1 MMLKAVIS
9 GDIIASTSI
18 NDKGKQKLESELSSL
33 LKLLQKNY
41 NAYSRI
47 IKGDHLECY
56 VPETR
61 FALRV
66 MLLIKTFIKAI
77 EFTANEARETDHRF
91 RYFTDHGIRLAL
103 GLGTLDRLDPKK
115 GIIDGEAIY
124 ISGRIIQEQKT
135 YNKEKTIIKQ
145 TLFIKSADAK
155 VNDELETMAAL
166 LDALIS
172 KCTAKQCELVYLKLL
187 GNDELA
193 IAEMLQKSQS
203 TINQHST
210 AAGWNA
216 IHKAVQRF
224 ENLLKP
230 KPTNS

>member
-1 MMLKAVIS
+1 MVQAVIS

-18 NDKGKQKLESELSSL
+18 NDKGKIKLESVLRSL
-33 LKLLQKNY
+33 LDLLRKDFDVY
-41 NAYSRI
+41 GRI

-56 VPETR
+56 VPDTYH
-61 FALRV
+61 ALRV
-66 MLLIKTFIKAI
+66 MLIIKTFIKAI
-77 EFTANEARETDHRF
+77 EFSGNEARKSDHRF
-91 RYFTDHGIRLAL
+91 RYFTEHGIRLAL
-103 GLGTLDRLDPKK
+103 GLGELRRIDRKK

-124 ISGRIIQEQKT
+124 ISGRIIEEQKT

-145 TLFIKSADAK
+145 TLFIKSVD
-155 VNDELETMAAL
+155 VTWNDELETMVAL
-166 LDALIS
+166 LDALIN

-193 IAEMLQKSQS
+193 IAEMLMKSQS

-216 IHKAVQRF
+216 IHKAVKRF
-224 ENLLKP
+224 EKLLQV